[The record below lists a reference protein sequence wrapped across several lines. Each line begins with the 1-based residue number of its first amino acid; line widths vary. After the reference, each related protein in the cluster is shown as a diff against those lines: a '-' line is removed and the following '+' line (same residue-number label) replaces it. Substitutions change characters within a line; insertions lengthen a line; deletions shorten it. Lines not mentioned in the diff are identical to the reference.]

1 MGRSNNFYNPG
12 TFPDGLTPLDFIGR
26 NLPSY
31 KRNKLILDVLFRSK
45 DVEKSGTGFQRVAEL
60 CKAKGVNWTFR
71 KEPLGFFF
79 EFIRS
84 NDPINAQDDPI
95 NAQDDPINAQD
106 DPINAQDDPI
116 NNGKDVC
123 GTIALNESEHIILD
137 LIASNPN
144 VTRVQIAAAISKS
157 EATAKRILAS
167 LCKKGVVKRVGSRKS
182 GSWVVQARD
191 PFLF

>member
-95 NAQDDPINAQD
+95 NAQDDPIN
-106 DPINAQDDPI
+106 
-116 NNGKDVC
+116 NGKDVC